1 MIKTAVITGASRG
14 IGRACAVELA
24 RAGFDILVNYRESD
38 AAAEETKKLC
48 EAQGAKCVTFRA
60 DVKDENEVRR
70 MIAYAGCELGG
81 VGVLVNNAGVGESG
95 LFTDMTREK
104 YDRVFDTNVWGAAV
118 CAREAAKVMIR
129 DGGGKIVNVSSMW
142 GVVGA
147 SCEALYSAS
156 KAALIGLTKALAKE
170 LAPSHITVNCVAP
183 GVIDTDMNACYD
195 EVTMNDLAAET
206 PVGHIGTPDDVA
218 RAVAFLASEG
228 AGFVTGEVMNVSGG
242 FYM

>member
-14 IGRACAVELA
+14 IGRACAVA
-24 RAGFDILVNYRESD
+24 FAKAGYGVLVNYVKNE
-38 AAAEETKKLC
+38 AAAEETKKMC
-48 EAQGAKCVTFRA
+48 EAHGVRCVTFRA
-60 DVKDENEVRR
+60 DVRDENEVRR
-70 MIAYAGCELGG
+70 MIAFAECELGG

-129 DGGGKIVNVSSMW
+129 SGGGRIVFVSSMW

-147 SCEALYSAS
+147 SCEAIYSAS
-156 KAALIGLTKALAKE
+156 KAAVIGLTKALAKE

-183 GVIDTDMNACYD
+183 GVIDTEMNACYD

-206 PVGHIGTPDDVA
+206 PVGRIGTPEDVA